1 MMNPLVSEDD
11 PSSPRR
17 QRQKQQ
23 QKERRKRRRDN
34 KSSASSSSPS
44 LSGESSILSSRP
56 FQFLLLGLGATFLVS
71 TELFLMLDW
80 HHENEIEMLMLWHIK
95 TKSIPPIQQDN
106 ENNNN
111 NGQSS
116 SSSYR
121 RHLIPQLPYWPPF
134 PLIENSQ
141 QLIEQTLGSG
151 HGHDGHENHQ
161 KQVQQQQ
168 QQQQPTVAGIAAVL
182 YQFLDEF
189 HTSNQHLS
197 SLDKEVAT
205 DSVVRGAYYSLATKH
220 LVALDNALFEYGSG
234 IGGGGGGVDSNS
246 NNKDR
251 HRKLHFDV
259 REDDSIFISV
269 AAYREHLLVDTLR
282 SIYENAVY
290 PEKVFVGV
298 IVNNCFGDSA
308 SNVEAATGSSQYQ
321 NYKYNDPSQQTCTG
335 GVYVSGHNKMG
346 QDILDK
352 LPDGTPDPNGIDQF
366 CSNTTFTK
374 YCHDGQVRV
383 LYVDEIEALG
393 PTVARY
399 YSSKLWG
406 GETYYMQIDA
416 HLRFATSW
424 DVLYVEELHAT
435 RSYPKSLLSQY
446 PPGFVN
452 FRQNPPFIRGNKLCR
467 CQLRSAEGWLPRVE
481 MQGRYS
487 ENATRPTQMP
497 FMGAGFFFVHAQ
509 FLADVPFD
517 PFLPWMFMGEEVA
530 LSVRAWTSGYNIY
543 APRINLIG
551 HQYRPISMGNPH
563 YQDTIN
569 KLYKNRPGLMGKLQK
584 HVSKR
589 IKYLLGYYNDPDNK
603 IPGFDKQKKDG
614 IPDEVLTEIDR
625 DHSAS
630 DDEGGNGLYGVG
642 TERTVKE
649 YLKFAEVDLHEVK
662 CGPLKWCI
670 DGTVE

>member
-1 MMNPLVSEDD
+1 MNPVLLDD
-11 PSSPRR
+11 GPSSPRK
-17 QRQKQQ
+17 QRQTQQ
-23 QKERRKRRRDN
+23 KKERRKRRRDK
-34 KSSASSSSPS
+34 KSSTSS

-95 TKSIPPIQQDN
+95 TKSIPPKQQDSN
-106 ENNNN
+106 SD
-111 NGQSS
+111 GQPSS
-116 SSSYR
+116 SSKSSR
-121 RHLIPQLPYWPPF
+121 RHLIPKLPYWPPF
-134 PLIENSQ
+134 PLIEDSQ
-141 QLIEQTLGSG
+141 NLIEQTLGFGLG
-151 HGHDGHENHQ
+151 HAAAHGENQ
-161 KQVQQQQ
+161 KKVR

-182 YQFLDEF
+182 YQFLDEL
-189 HTSNQHLS
+189 HTSNQRLS
-197 SLDKEVAT
+197 SMGKQAASDT
-205 DSVVRGAYYSLATKH
+205 VVRGAYYSLAKEY
-220 LVALDNALFEYGSG
+220 LVTLDKALFAYGKG
-234 IGGGGGGVDSNS
+234 IGGGGGSSSSNS
-246 NNKDR
+246 SKDK
-251 HRKLHFDV
+251 HRKLHFEI
-259 REDDSIFISV
+259 RDDGSIFISV

-282 SIYENAVY
+282 SIYEHAVH

-308 SNVEAATGSSQYQ
+308 SNAAAATGSSQHQ
-321 NYKYNDPSQQTCTG
+321 NYKYNDPSQRTCTG

-352 LPDGTPDPNGIDQF
+352 LPDGTPDPNGIEQF

-383 LYVDEIEALG
+383 LYVDEVEALG

-416 HLRFATSW
+416 HLKFATSW
-424 DVLYVEELHAT
+424 DVLYVDELHAT

-467 CQLRSAEGWLPRVE
+467 CQVRVDEGWLPRVE

-530 LSVRAWTSGYNIY
+530 LSVRAWTNGYNIY

-584 HVSKR
+584 QVSKR
-589 IKYLLGYYNDPDNK
+589 VKYLLGYYSDPNNN
-603 IPGFDKQKKDG
+603 IPGFDKQKEEG
-614 IPDEVLTEIDR
+614 IPEEVLTEIDG

-630 DDEGGNGLYGVG
+630 DDEGGHGLYGVG
-642 TERTVKE
+642 TERTVKD
-649 YLKFAEVDLHEVK
+649 YLKFAEVDLQEVK